1 MAQEPDIDVGAITE
15 ALNNKTDTDAANF
28 TGGGVQLVTSYGF
41 PSTEFENLTLPA
53 SGQTYTVP
61 ADGWLCFSKKATAT
75 GQYIALI
82 ANDSTYTTE
91 IYRDVR
97 TSYYDTDECIVFPVS
112 KGMIVRIS
120 YSADGTTNFFKFVYA
135 KGSEP
140 QS

>member
-15 ALNNKTDTDAANF
+15 ALNNKTDTDAANL
-28 TGGGVQLVTSYGF
+28 TGGGVQLVTSFGF
-41 PSTEFENLTLPA
+41 PSAELDNLTLPT
-53 SGQTYTVP
+53 SGQTYTAP
-61 ADGWLCFSKKATAT
+61 ADGWLCLGKRSTAP

-82 ANDSTYTTE
+82 AYDSTYTTE
-91 IYRDVR
+91 IFRDVK
-97 TSYYDTDECIVFPVS
+97 TPMGAADENVMLPVS
-112 KGMIVRIS
+112 KGMVVRVS